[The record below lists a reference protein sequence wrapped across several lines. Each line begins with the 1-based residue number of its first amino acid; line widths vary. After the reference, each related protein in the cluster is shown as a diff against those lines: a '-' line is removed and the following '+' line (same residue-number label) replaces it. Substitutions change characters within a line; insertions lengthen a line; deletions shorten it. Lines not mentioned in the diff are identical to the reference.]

1 MLRPLVLCLLL
12 IATLLPMSVFA
23 EDKTITPGKKVII
36 SDSSKRT
43 LAIIEADGTIAWRYK
58 IGPLHDL
65 HVLPN
70 GNILFQKNWTHLLE
84 IDPKT
89 DKVVWEYHC
98 KPTKDGAGKVE
109 AHAFQRLADGNT
121 MIAES
126 GNARIIEVNPEG
138 EIVKTIKLQVD
149 KPRPHKDT
157 RLVRKTKAG
166 TYLVAHEYHGI
177 CREYDA
183 DGKIIWE
190 YEVPLFDKERTG
202 GNNTKSW
209 GNALY
214 SVQRLDNGNTLIGT
228 GNGKSVIEVTPDK
241 KIVWHLT
248 DDDLEGI
255 EFAWITTVQVLKNGN
270 YLINNCHAGKD
281 NPQLVEV
288 DRDKNVVWTYKNWE
302 LLGNATTNSIVFE

>member
-1 MLRPLVLCLLL
+1 MLRPLVLYLLL
-12 IATLLPMSVFA
+12 TATLSPLSVFA
-23 EDKTITPGKKVII
+23 EDKTIAPGKKVMI
-36 SDSSKRT
+36 SDSSKQT
-43 LAIIEADGTIAWRYK
+43 LAMIEADGTIAWRYK

-65 HVLPN
+65 HVLNN
-70 GNILFQKNWTHLLE
+70 GNILFQKNWTHIIE

-89 DKVVWEYHC
+89 NKVAWEYHC
-98 KPTKDGAGKVE
+98 KPTEDGAGKVE
-109 AHAFQRLADGNT
+109 AHAFQRLSDGNT

-126 GNARIIEVNPEG
+126 GNARIIEVNPKG
-138 EIVKTIKLQVD
+138 EIVKQIKLKVD
-149 KPRPHKDT
+149 QPRPHKDT

-183 DGKIIWE
+183 DGKVIWE
-190 YEVPLFDKERTG
+190 YEVPLFDQPRVG
-202 GNNTKSW
+202 GNGVKSF
-209 GNALY
+209 GNSLY

-228 GNGKSVIEVTPDK
+228 GNGKSVIEVTPEK

-270 YLINNCHAGKD
+270 YLINNCHAGPE
-281 NPQLVEV
+281 NPQLIEV
-288 DRDKNVVWTYKNWE
+288 DRDKKVVWTYTNWE
-302 LLGNATTNSIVFE
+302 MFGRATTNSIVFE

>member
-23 EDKTITPGKKVII
+23 EDKTIAPGKKVII

>member
-12 IATLLPMSVFA
+12 IATLSPLSAFS
-23 EDKTITPGKKVII
+23 EDKTIAPGRKVII
-36 SDSSKRT
+36 SDSSKQT
-43 LAIIEADGTIAWRYK
+43 LAMIEADGTIAWRYK

-65 HVLPN
+65 HVLDN
-70 GNILFQKNWTHLLE
+70 GNILFQKNWTHILE

-109 AHAFQRLADGNT
+109 AHAFQRLANGDT

-126 GNARIIEVNPEG
+126 GNARIIEVNPKG
-138 EIVKTIKLQVD
+138 EIVKQIKLKVD
-149 KPRPHKDT
+149 QPRPHKDT

-183 DGKIIWE
+183 EGKVIWE
-190 YEVPLFDKERTG
+190 YEVPLFDQPRAG
-202 GNNTKSW
+202 GNGVNSF

-228 GNGKSVIEVTPDK
+228 GNGKSVIEVTPEK
-241 KIVWHLT
+241 KVVWHLT
-248 DDDLEGI
+248 DNDLEGI

-270 YLINNCHAGKD
+270 YLVNNCHAGKE
-281 NPQLVEV
+281 NPQLIEV
-288 DRDKNVVWTYKNWE
+288 DRDKKVVWSYTNWE
-302 LLGNATTNSIVFE
+302 LFGRATTNSIVFE

>member
-23 EDKTITPGKKVII
+23 EDKTIAPGKKVII

-248 DDDLEGI
+248 GDDLEGI